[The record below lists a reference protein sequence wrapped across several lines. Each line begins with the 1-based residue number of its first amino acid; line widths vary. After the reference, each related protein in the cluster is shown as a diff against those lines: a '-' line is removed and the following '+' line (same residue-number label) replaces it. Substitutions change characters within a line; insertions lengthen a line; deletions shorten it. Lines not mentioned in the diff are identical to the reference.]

1 MISTFQYLHKS
12 KLYYGFIHKFKFISS
27 SLLEK
32 SIHDNNVHGF
42 LTSIVDIEQTFEK

>member
-27 SLLEK
+27 QLKK
-32 SIHDNNVHGF
+32 SKHDNNVPGF
-42 LTSIVDIEQTFEK
+42 LTSAVDIEQTFEK